1 MFKLGEVKIPCD
13 EDYAFIKNTCLNETD
28 WKLEYG
34 KSNVKVWIKKNDLSS
49 FHMIRVQAD
58 FDDVSAKQVY
68 DFLQDSEYR
77 SQWDDRMIEGFE
89 VCYITPF
96 SDIGYYSAKSPK
108 PFKNRDFVTQRCWL
122 DYGDEFDKVVFN
134 HSVNHEV
141 KFKFKN
147 KLKQF
152 NSNFKLN
159 RNVRPKKA
167 MLGVI
172 LF

>member
-1 MFKLGEVKIPCD
+1 
-13 EDYAFIKNTCLNETD
+13 
-28 WKLEYG
+28 
-34 KSNVKVWIKKNDLSS
+34 
-49 FHMIRVQAD
+49 MIRVQAD

-152 NSNFKLN
+152 NSNFKFN
-159 RNVRPKKA
+159 RNVRSKKA